1 MILRNSTNGADYD
14 ESVHFGHHM
23 LQEMLGITYSYDK
36 KVLSFEGAR
45 ISDLPRPANEKTGL
59 PVWAIILIVLG
70 GVLVLGGIGTG
81 VWYYRKKK
89 NASSPGEYTQ
99 I

>member
-23 LQEMLGITYSYDK
+23 LQEMSGLTYSYDK
-36 KVLSFEGAR
+36 KKLSFEGAR
-45 ISDLPRPANEKTGL
+45 MSDLPRPKDSGGL
-59 PVWAIILIVLG
+59 PGWAIALIVVGSL
-70 GVLVLGGIGTG
+70 LVLGGIGTG
-81 VWYYRKKK
+81 IWYYRKKK
-89 NASSPGEYTQ
+89 ANPSGEYAE